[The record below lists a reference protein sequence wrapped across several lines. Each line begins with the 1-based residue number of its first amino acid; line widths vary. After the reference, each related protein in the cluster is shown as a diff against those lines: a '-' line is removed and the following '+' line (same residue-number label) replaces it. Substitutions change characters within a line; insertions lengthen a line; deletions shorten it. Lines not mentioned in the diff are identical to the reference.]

1 MWCATCHE
9 DVPAVA
15 PPDEPAKIC
24 CPRCHGTLSRG
35 ERSGCQ
41 ERHESLAAP
50 FLHALAIGAPTPPN
64 ARRGLREPAPVLD
77 DRRGRRNQA
86 ALRRLSLALAEPN
99 SRAMFD
105 ACFLAEETS
114 DRVAT
119 ERTPAGERNSAGEAT
134 DSCEPSPLLSIQAG
148 PRVVGILA
156 GAVLLAGCLLVGG
169 WMIAG
174 NYARALQIGLPLAI
188 AGQATLIAAHCCRR
202 R

>member
-1 MWCATCHE
+1 MWCVTCHE

-24 CPRCHGTLSRG
+24 CPRCHETLSRG
-35 ERSGCQ
+35 ERSDRV

-64 ARRGLREPAPVLD
+64 VRRGLREPAPILD
-77 DRRGRRNQA
+77 DRRGRRNHA
-86 ALRRLSLALAEPN
+86 ALRRLSSALAEPS

-105 ACFLAEETS
+105 SDCLAVETA
-114 DRVAT
+114 RQAT
-119 ERTPAGERNSAGEAT
+119 AEPLASEAT
-134 DSCEPSPLLSIQAG
+134 VSCDANSSPVDQSG
-148 PRVVGILA
+148 PRLVGLLA

-169 WMIAG
+169 WMVAG
-174 NYARALQIGLPLAI
+174 NYTRALQIGLPLAI
-188 AGQATLIAAHCCRR
+188 AGQAALIAAHCFRR